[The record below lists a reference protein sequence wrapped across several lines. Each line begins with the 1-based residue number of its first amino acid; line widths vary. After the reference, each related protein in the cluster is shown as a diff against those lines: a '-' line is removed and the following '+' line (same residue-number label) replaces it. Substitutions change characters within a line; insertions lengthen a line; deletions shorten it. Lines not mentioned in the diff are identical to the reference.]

1 MLERISVQKSIAMTE
16 RQPYTFDRVIRILFG
31 AVFVVGLFYLIYIL
45 RGALLPFLVAWII
58 AYMLNPLVVYN
69 KRVFKLK
76 GRVVAIA
83 LTFVEVLVTLGLL
96 GVLVVP
102 SIIDEIGLL
111 RQLLSE
117 YVYQSSSIPFVPES
131 VHDFIK
137 KNIDFAELSGLL
149 SQEQWLSVIKESFSG
164 AWGFITGSVGE
175 IINIVSW
182 LIVLLYIV
190 FILLDYDKIL
200 SGFRRM
206 IPQKYRPTVLSIVND
221 VEVSM
226 NRYFRGQA
234 VVAGLVGILFCIGF
248 LIVGL
253 PMAIVLGLFIGLL
266 NMVPYLQL
274 VGFIPTILL
283 CLVSASE
290 TGTNFWLLFGACV
303 LVFIVVQLIEDIFIV
318 PRVMGKV
325 TGLNPAIIL
334 LSLSIWGT
342 LLGFVGMIIALPLTT
357 LCLSYYERYVIGND
371 PETPPQ
377 AAAETPADESVSGRK
392 TKSGEE

>member
-1 MLERISVQKSIAMTE
+1 MTE
-16 RQPYTFDRVIRILFG
+16 RQPYTFDRVVRILFG

-45 RGALLPFLVAWII
+45 RGALLPFLVAWIV
-58 AYMLNPLVVYN
+58 AYMLNPLVEYN

-76 GRVVAIA
+76 GRVLAIT
-83 LTFVEVLVTLGLL
+83 LTFVEVIITFALL
-96 GVLVVP
+96 CVLVLP
-102 SIIDEIGLL
+102 SVFDEIGVM
-111 RQLLSE
+111 RKLLSD
-117 YVYQSSSIPFVPES
+117 YVYNSSSIPFVPQE
-131 VHDFIK
+131 VHDFIQQ
-137 KNIDFAELSGLL
+137 NIDFSQLSSLL
-149 SQEQWLSVIKESFSG
+149 SREQWLSIIEDSFSG

-190 FILLDYDKIL
+190 FVLLDYDKIL
-200 SGFRRM
+200 VGFQRM
-206 IPQKYRPTVLSIVND
+206 IPQKYRPTVVSIVND

-357 LCLSYYERYVIGND
+357 LFLSYYERYVIGD
-371 PETPPQ
+371 EPEIPPE
-377 AAAETPADESVSGRK
+377 ASAGSSAPDEEVK
-392 TKSGEE
+392 PEKE

>member
-1 MLERISVQKSIAMTE
+1 MTE

>member
-1 MLERISVQKSIAMTE
+1 MTE
-16 RQPYTFDRVIRILFG
+16 RQPYTFDRVVRILFG

-45 RGALLPFLVAWII
+45 RGALLPFLVAWIV
-58 AYMLNPLVVYN
+58 AYMLNPLVEYN

-76 GRVVAIA
+76 GRVLAIT
-83 LTFVEVLVTLGLL
+83 LTFVEVIITFALL
-96 GVLVVP
+96 CVLVLP
-102 SIIDEIGLL
+102 SVIDEIGVM
-111 RQLLSE
+111 RKLLSD
-117 YVYQSSSIPFVPES
+117 YVYNSSSIPFVPQE
-131 VHDFIK
+131 VHDFIQQ
-137 KNIDFAELSGLL
+137 NIDFIQLSSLL
-149 SQEQWLSVIKESFSG
+149 SREQWLSIIEDSFSG

-200 SGFRRM
+200 VGFQRM
-206 IPQKYRPTVLSIVND
+206 IPQKYRPTVVSIVND
-221 VEVSM
+221 IEVSM

-290 TGTNFWLLFGACV
+290 TGTNFWLLFGACI

-357 LCLSYYERYVIGND
+357 LFLSYYERYVIGD
-371 PETPPQ
+371 EPEIPPEASAGSSTP
-377 AAAETPADESVSGRK
+377 DEEVK
-392 TKSGEE
+392 PEKE

>member
-1 MLERISVQKSIAMTE
+1 MTE
-16 RQPYTFDRVIRILFG
+16 RQPYTFDRVVRILFG

-45 RGALLPFLVAWII
+45 RGALLPFLVAWIV
-58 AYMLNPLVVYN
+58 AYMLNPLVEYN

-76 GRVVAIA
+76 GRVLAIT
-83 LTFVEVLVTLGLL
+83 LTFVEVIITFALL
-96 GVLVVP
+96 CVLVLP
-102 SIIDEIGLL
+102 SVFDEIGVM
-111 RQLLSE
+111 RKLLSD
-117 YVYQSSSIPFVPES
+117 YVYNSSSIPFVPQE
-131 VHDFIK
+131 VHDFIQQ
-137 KNIDFAELSGLL
+137 NIDFSQLSSLL
-149 SQEQWLSVIKESFSG
+149 SREQWLSIIEDSFSG

-200 SGFRRM
+200 VGFQRM
-206 IPQKYRPTVLSIVND
+206 IPQKYRPTVVSIVND
-221 VEVSM
+221 IEVSM

-290 TGTNFWLLFGACV
+290 TGTNFWLLFGACI

-357 LCLSYYERYVIGND
+357 LFLSYYERYVIGD
-371 PETPPQ
+371 EPEIPPEASAGSSTP
-377 AAAETPADESVSGRK
+377 DEEVK
-392 TKSGEE
+392 PEKE

>member
-1 MLERISVQKSIAMTE
+1 MTE
-16 RQPYTFDRVIRILFG
+16 RQPYTFDRVVRILFG

-45 RGALLPFLVAWII
+45 RGALLPFLVAWIV
-58 AYMLNPLVVYN
+58 AYMLNPLVEYN

-76 GRVVAIA
+76 GRVLAIT
-83 LTFVEVLVTLGLL
+83 LTFVEVIITFALL
-96 GVLVVP
+96 CVLVLP
-102 SIIDEIGLL
+102 SVIDEIGVM
-111 RQLLSE
+111 RKLLSD
-117 YVYQSSSIPFVPES
+117 YVYNSSSIPFVPQE
-131 VHDFIK
+131 VHDFIQQ
-137 KNIDFAELSGLL
+137 NIDFIQLSSLL
-149 SQEQWLSVIKESFSG
+149 SREQWLSIIEDSFSG

-200 SGFRRM
+200 VGFQRM
-206 IPQKYRPTVLSIVND
+206 IPQKYRPTVVSIVND
-221 VEVSM
+221 IEVSM

-290 TGTNFWLLFGACV
+290 TGTNFWLLFGACI

-357 LCLSYYERYVIGND
+357 LFLSYYERYVIGD
-371 PETPPQ
+371 EPETPPE
-377 AAAETPADESVSGRK
+377 ASAGSSTPDEEVK
-392 TKSGEE
+392 PEKE

>member
-1 MLERISVQKSIAMTE
+1 MVD

-31 AVFVVGLFYLIYIL
+31 VVSVVGLFYLVYIL
-45 RGALLPFLVAWII
+45 RGALLPFLVAWIV

-76 GRVVAIA
+76 GRVVAITLA
-83 LTFVEVLVTLGLL
+83 FLEVLITISLL
-96 GVLVVP
+96 CVLFLP
-102 SIIDEIGLL
+102 SIIDEIAHM
-111 RQLLSE
+111 RELLSE
-117 YVYQSSSIPFVPES
+117 YVYNSSSIPFVPQA
-131 VHDFIK
+131 VHDFIRD
-137 KNIDFAELSGLL
+137 NINFSELSGLL
-149 SQEQWLSVIKESFSG
+149 SREQWLSIIEESFSG

-182 LIVLLYIV
+182 LVVLLYIV
-190 FILLDYDKIL
+190 FILLDYDRIL
-200 SGFRRM
+200 CGFQRM
-206 IPQKYRPTVLSIVND
+206 IPQKYRPMLVSIGND
-221 VEVSM
+221 IEESM

-234 VVAGLVGILFCIGF
+234 LVAGLVGILFSIGF

-253 PMAIVLGLFIGLL
+253 PLAIVLGLFIGVL

-274 VGFIPTILL
+274 
-283 CLVSASE
+283 
-290 TGTNFWLLFGACV
+290 
-303 LVFIVVQLIEDIFIV
+303 IV

-357 LCLSYYERYVIGND
+357 LCLSYYQRYVIGAD
-371 PETPPQ
+371 SVEPPDSP
-377 AAAETPADESVSGRK
+377 TDTSVS
-392 TKSGEE
+392 EEAQE

>member
-1 MLERISVQKSIAMTE
+1 MTE

-31 AVFVVGLFYLIYIL
+31 TVFAVGLFYLIYIL

-58 AYMLNPLVVYN
+58 AYMLNPLVEYN
-69 KRVFKLK
+69 KRIFKLK
-76 GRVVAIA
+76 GRVLAIT
-83 LTFVEVLVTLGLL
+83 LSFVEVIISFSLL
-96 GVLVVP
+96 CVLVLP
-102 SIIDEIGLL
+102 SIIEEIGLM
-111 RQLLSE
+111 RKLLSE
-117 YVYQSSSIPFVPES
+117 YVYSSSSIPFVPQT

-137 KNIDFAELSGLL
+137 QNIDFSQLSGLL
-149 SQEQWLSVIKESFSG
+149 SREQWLSLIEQSFSG
-164 AWGFITGSVGE
+164 AWGFIAGSVGE
-175 IINIVSW
+175 IINVISW
-182 LIVLLYIV
+182 LIVLLYVV

-200 SGFRRM
+200 VGFQRM
-206 IPQKYRPTVLSIVND
+206 IPQKYRPMVISVVND
-221 VEVSM
+221 IEVSM

-234 VVAGLVGILFCIGF
+234 LVAGLVGILFSIGF
-248 LIVGL
+248 LIVGI

-290 TGTNFWLLFGACV
+290 TGGNFWLLFGACI
-303 LVFIVVQLIEDIFIV
+303 LVFIVVQLIEDIIIV

-334 LSLSIWGT
+334 LSLSIWGS

-357 LCLSYYERYVIGND
+357 LFLSYYERYVLGPD
-371 PETPPQ
+371 PDTPPEQ
-377 AAAETPADESVSGRK
+377 STSPSESDKEAGQKAE
-392 TKSGEE
+392 

>member
-1 MLERISVQKSIAMTE
+1 MTE

-45 RGALLPFLVAWII
+45 RGALLPFLVAWIV

-76 GRVVAIA
+76 GRVIAIA
-83 LTFVEVLVTLGLL
+83 LAFLEVLVTLALL
-96 GVLVVP
+96 AVLVLP
-102 SIIDEIGLL
+102 SIIDEIGVM
-111 RQLLSE
+111 RRLLSD
-117 YVYQSSSIPFVPES
+117 YVYHSSNLPFVPQA
-131 VHDFIK
+131 VHDFIRQ
-137 KNIDFAELSGLL
+137 NVDFTQLSNLL
-149 SQEQWLSVIKESFSG
+149 SREQWLSVIEESFSG

-200 SGFRRM
+200 VGFQRM
-206 IPQKYRPTVLSIVND
+206 IPQRYRPTVVSIVSD

-234 VVAGLVGILFCIGF
+234 LVAGLVGILFCIGF

-253 PMAIVLGLFIGLL
+253 PLAIVLGLFIGVL

-274 VGFIPTILL
+274 VGLIPTVLL

-290 TGTNFWLLFGACV
+290 TGTNFWLLFGACI

-357 LCLSYYERYVIGND
+357 LCLSYYERYVIGD
-371 PETPPQ
+371 EAKSSPSAPPEP
-377 AAAETPADESVSGRK
+377 EVSSEEM
-392 TKSGEE
+392 TKEKE

>member
-1 MLERISVQKSIAMTE
+1 MTE
-16 RQPYTFDRVIRILFG
+16 RQPYTFDRVVRILFG

-45 RGALLPFLVAWII
+45 RGALLPFLVAWIV
-58 AYMLNPLVVYN
+58 AYMLNPLVEYN

-76 GRVVAIA
+76 GRVLAIT
-83 LTFVEVLVTLGLL
+83 LTFVEVIITFALL
-96 GVLVVP
+96 CVLVLP
-102 SIIDEIGLL
+102 SVIDEIGVM
-111 RQLLSE
+111 RKLLSD
-117 YVYQSSSIPFVPES
+117 YVYNSSSIPFVPQE
-131 VHDFIK
+131 VHDFIQQ
-137 KNIDFAELSGLL
+137 NIDFSQLSSLL
-149 SQEQWLSVIKESFSG
+149 SREQWLSIIEDSFSG

-200 SGFRRM
+200 VGFQRM
-206 IPQKYRPTVLSIVND
+206 IPQKYRPTVVSIVND
-221 VEVSM
+221 IEVSM

-290 TGTNFWLLFGACV
+290 TGTNFWLLFGACI

-357 LCLSYYERYVIGND
+357 LCLSYYERYVIGD
-371 PETPPQ
+371 EPETPPE
-377 AAAETPADESVSGRK
+377 ASAGSSTPDEEVK
-392 TKSGEE
+392 PEKE

>member
-1 MLERISVQKSIAMTE
+1 MTE
-16 RQPYTFDRVIRILFG
+16 RQPYTFDRVVRMLFG

-45 RGALLPFLVAWII
+45 RGALLPFLVAWIV
-58 AYMLNPLVVYN
+58 AYMLNPLVEYN

-76 GRVVAIA
+76 GRVLAIT
-83 LTFVEVLVTLGLL
+83 LTFVEVIITFALL
-96 GVLVVP
+96 CVLVLP
-102 SIIDEIGLL
+102 SVIDEIGVM
-111 RQLLSE
+111 RKLLSD
-117 YVYQSSSIPFVPES
+117 YVYNSSSIPFVPQE
-131 VHDFIK
+131 VHDFIQQ
-137 KNIDFAELSGLL
+137 NIDFSQLSSLL
-149 SQEQWLSVIKESFSG
+149 SREQWLSIIEDSFSG

-200 SGFRRM
+200 VGFQRM
-206 IPQKYRPTVLSIVND
+206 IPQKYRPTVVSIVND
-221 VEVSM
+221 IEVSM

-290 TGTNFWLLFGACV
+290 TGTNFWLLFGACI

-357 LCLSYYERYVIGND
+357 LFLSYYERYVIGD
-371 PETPPQ
+371 EPETPPE
-377 AAAETPADESVSGRK
+377 ASAGSSTPDEEVK
-392 TKSGEE
+392 PEKE

>member
-1 MLERISVQKSIAMTE
+1 MTE

-45 RGALLPFLVAWII
+45 RGALLPFLVAWIV

-83 LTFVEVLVTLGLL
+83 LTFLEVLITLALL
-96 GVLVVP
+96 AVLVLP
-102 SIIDEIGLL
+102 SVIDEIGVM
-111 RQLLSE
+111 RKLLSD
-117 YVYQSSSIPFVPES
+117 YVYHSSNIPFVPQA
-131 VHDFIK
+131 VHDFIRQ
-137 KNIDFAELSGLL
+137 NVDFTQLSTLL
-149 SQEQWLSVIKESFSG
+149 SREQWLSVIEESFSG

-200 SGFRRM
+200 VGFQRM
-206 IPQKYRPTVLSIVND
+206 IPQRYRPTVVSIVND
-221 VEVSM
+221 IEESM

-234 VVAGLVGILFCIGF
+234 LVAGLVGILFCIGF

-253 PMAIVLGLFIGLL
+253 PLAIVLGLFIGVL

-274 VGFIPTILL
+274 VGLIPTVLL
-283 CLVSASE
+283 CFVSASE
-290 TGTNFWLLFGACV
+290 TGTNFWLLFGACI

-357 LCLSYYERYVIGND
+357 LCLSYYERYVIGDEAKNTPSAP
-371 PETPPQ
+371 PEPTASPP
-377 AAAETPADESVSGRK
+377 ESELDRDYEKESTSGK
-392 TKSGEE
+392 KDTH

>member
-1 MLERISVQKSIAMTE
+1 MTE
-16 RQPYTFDRVIRILFG
+16 RQPYTFDRVVRILFG

-45 RGALLPFLVAWII
+45 RGALLPFLVAWIV
-58 AYMLNPLVVYN
+58 AYMLNPLVEYN

-76 GRVVAIA
+76 GRVLAIT
-83 LTFVEVLVTLGLL
+83 LTFVEVIITFALL
-96 GVLVVP
+96 CVLVLP
-102 SIIDEIGLL
+102 SVIDEIGVM
-111 RQLLSE
+111 RKLLSD
-117 YVYQSSSIPFVPES
+117 YVYNSSSIPFVPQE
-131 VHDFIK
+131 VHDFIQQ
-137 KNIDFAELSGLL
+137 NIDFSQLSSLL
-149 SQEQWLSVIKESFSG
+149 SREQWLSIIEDSFSG

-200 SGFRRM
+200 VGFQRM
-206 IPQKYRPTVLSIVND
+206 IPQKYRPTVVSIVND
-221 VEVSM
+221 IEVSM

-290 TGTNFWLLFGACV
+290 TGTNFWLLFGACI

-357 LCLSYYERYVIGND
+357 LFLSYYERYVIGD
-371 PETPPQ
+371 EPEIPPEASAGSSTP
-377 AAAETPADESVSGRK
+377 DEEVK
-392 TKSGEE
+392 PEKE

>member
-1 MLERISVQKSIAMTE
+1 MTE
-16 RQPYTFDRVIRILFG
+16 RQPYTFDRVVRILFG

-45 RGALLPFLVAWII
+45 RGALLPFLVAWIV
-58 AYMLNPLVVYN
+58 AYMLNPLVEYN

-76 GRVVAIA
+76 GRVLAIT
-83 LTFVEVLVTLGLL
+83 LTFVEVIITFALL
-96 GVLVVP
+96 CVLVLP
-102 SIIDEIGLL
+102 SVIDEIGVM
-111 RQLLSE
+111 RKLLSD
-117 YVYQSSSIPFVPES
+117 YVYNSSSIPFVPQE
-131 VHDFIK
+131 VHDFIQQ
-137 KNIDFAELSGLL
+137 NIDFSQLSSLL
-149 SQEQWLSVIKESFSG
+149 SREQWLSIIEDSFSG

-200 SGFRRM
+200 VGFQRM
-206 IPQKYRPTVLSIVND
+206 IPQKYRPTVVSIVND
-221 VEVSM
+221 IEVSM

-290 TGTNFWLLFGACV
+290 TGTNFWLLFGACI

-357 LCLSYYERYVIGND
+357 LFLSYYERYVIGD
-371 PETPPQ
+371 EPETPPEVS
-377 AAAETPADESVSGRK
+377 AGSSAPDEEVK
-392 TKSGEE
+392 PEKE

>member
-1 MLERISVQKSIAMTE
+1 MTE
-16 RQPYTFDRVIRILFG
+16 RQPYTFDRVVRILFG

-45 RGALLPFLVAWII
+45 RGALLPFLVAWIV
-58 AYMLNPLVVYN
+58 AYMLNPLVEYN

-76 GRVVAIA
+76 GRVLAIT
-83 LTFVEVLVTLGLL
+83 LTFVEVIITFALL
-96 GVLVVP
+96 CVLVLP
-102 SIIDEIGLL
+102 SVFDEIGVM
-111 RQLLSE
+111 RKLLSD
-117 YVYQSSSIPFVPES
+117 YVYNSSSIPFVPQE
-131 VHDFIK
+131 VHDFIQQ
-137 KNIDFAELSGLL
+137 NIDFSQLSSLL
-149 SQEQWLSVIKESFSG
+149 SREQWLSIIEDSFSG

-200 SGFRRM
+200 VGFQRM
-206 IPQKYRPTVLSIVND
+206 IPQKYRPTVVSIVND
-221 VEVSM
+221 IEVSM

-290 TGTNFWLLFGACV
+290 TGTNFWLLFGACI

-357 LCLSYYERYVIGND
+357 LCLSYYERYVIGD
-371 PETPPQ
+371 EPETPPE
-377 AAAETPADESVSGRK
+377 ASAGSSTPDEEVK
-392 TKSGEE
+392 PEKE

>member
-1 MLERISVQKSIAMTE
+1 MTE

-45 RGALLPFLVAWII
+45 RGALLPFLVAWIV

-83 LTFVEVLVTLGLL
+83 LTFLEVLITLALL
-96 GVLVVP
+96 AVLVLP
-102 SIIDEIGLL
+102 SIIDEIGVM
-111 RQLLSE
+111 RRLLSD
-117 YVYQSSSIPFVPES
+117 YVYHSSNIPFVPQA
-131 VHDFIK
+131 VHDFIRQ
-137 KNIDFAELSGLL
+137 NVDFTQLSTLL
-149 SQEQWLSVIKESFSG
+149 SREQWLSVIEESFSG

-200 SGFRRM
+200 VGFQRM
-206 IPQKYRPTVLSIVND
+206 IPQRYRPTVVSIVSD

-234 VVAGLVGILFCIGF
+234 LVAGLVGILFCIGF

-253 PMAIVLGLFIGLL
+253 PLAIVLGLFIGVL

-274 VGFIPTILL
+274 VGLIPTVLL

-290 TGTNFWLLFGACV
+290 TGTNFWLLFGACI

-357 LCLSYYERYVIGND
+357 LCLSYYERYVIGD
-371 PETPPQ
+371 EAKSSPSAPPEP
-377 AAAETPADESVSGRK
+377 EVSSEEM
-392 TKSGEE
+392 TKEKE

>member
-1 MLERISVQKSIAMTE
+1 MIE

-31 AVFVVGLFYLIYIL
+31 AAFAVGLFYLIYIL
-45 RGALLPFLVAWII
+45 RGALLPFLVAWIV
-58 AYMLNPLVVYN
+58 AYMLNPLVEYN

-83 LTFVEVLVTLGLL
+83 LAFFEVLVTVSLL
-96 GVLVVP
+96 CVLFLP
-102 SIIDEIGLL
+102 SIIDEVVHMRELL
-111 RQLLSE
+111 NR
-117 YVYQSSSIPFVPES
+117 YVYESSSIPFLPQA
-131 VHDFIK
+131 VHDFIS
-137 KNIDFAELSGLL
+137 KNVDFTELSGLL
-149 SQEQWLSVIKESFSG
+149 SREQWLSIIEESFSG

-182 LIVLLYIV
+182 LVVLLYIV

-200 SGFRRM
+200 IGFQRM
-206 IPQKYRPTVLSIVND
+206 IPQKYRPTVVSVVND
-221 VEVSM
+221 IEDSM

-234 VVAGLVGILFCIGF
+234 VVAGLVGILFSIGF

-253 PMAIVLGLFIGLL
+253 PLAIVLGLFIGVL

-274 VGFIPTILL
+274 IGLIPTILL

-290 TGTNFWLLFGACV
+290 TGTNFWLLFGACI
-303 LVFIVVQLIEDIFIV
+303 LVFIVVQIIEDVFIV

-357 LCLSYYERYVIGND
+357 LCLSYYQRYVIG
-371 PETPPQ
+371 PEPAEPSQQPVETPLP
-377 AAAETPADESVSGRK
+377 DEEK
-392 TKSGEE
+392 K

>member
-1 MLERISVQKSIAMTE
+1 MTE

-45 RGALLPFLVAWII
+45 RGALLPFLVAWIV

-76 GRVVAIA
+76 GRVIAIA
-83 LTFVEVLVTLGLL
+83 LAFLEVLVTLALL
-96 GVLVVP
+96 AVLVLP
-102 SIIDEIGLL
+102 SIIDEIGVM
-111 RQLLSE
+111 RRLLSD
-117 YVYQSSSIPFVPES
+117 YVYHSSNLPFVPQA
-131 VHDFIK
+131 VHDFIRQ
-137 KNIDFAELSGLL
+137 NVDFTQLSNLL
-149 SQEQWLSVIKESFSG
+149 SREQWLSVIEESFSG

-200 SGFRRM
+200 VGFQRM
-206 IPQKYRPTVLSIVND
+206 IPQRYRPMVVSIVSD
-221 VEVSM
+221 IEVSM

-234 VVAGLVGILFCIGF
+234 LVAGLVGILFCIGF

-253 PMAIVLGLFIGLL
+253 PLAIVLGLFIGVL

-274 VGFIPTILL
+274 VGLIPTVLL

-290 TGTNFWLLFGACV
+290 TGTNFWLLFGACI

-357 LCLSYYERYVIGND
+357 LCLSYYERYVIGD
-371 PETPPQ
+371 EAKSSPSAPPEP
-377 AAAETPADESVSGRK
+377 EVSSEEM
-392 TKSGEE
+392 TKEKE

>member
-1 MLERISVQKSIAMTE
+1 MTE

-45 RGALLPFLVAWII
+45 RGALLPFLVAWIV

-83 LTFVEVLVTLGLL
+83 LTFLEVLITLALL
-96 GVLVVP
+96 AVLVLP
-102 SIIDEIGLL
+102 SIIDEIGVM
-111 RQLLSE
+111 RRLLSD
-117 YVYQSSSIPFVPES
+117 YVYHSSNIPFVPQA
-131 VHDFIK
+131 VHDFIRQ
-137 KNIDFAELSGLL
+137 NVDFTQLSTLL
-149 SQEQWLSVIKESFSG
+149 SREQWLSVIEESFSG

-200 SGFRRM
+200 VGFQRM
-206 IPQKYRPTVLSIVND
+206 IPQRYRPTVVSIVND
-221 VEVSM
+221 IEESM

-234 VVAGLVGILFCIGF
+234 LVAGLVGILFCIGF

-253 PMAIVLGLFIGLL
+253 PLAIVLGLFIGVL

-274 VGFIPTILL
+274 VGLIPTVLL
-283 CLVSASE
+283 CFVSASE
-290 TGTNFWLLFGACV
+290 TGTNFWLLFGACI

-357 LCLSYYERYVIGND
+357 LCLSYYERYVIGD
-371 PETPPQ
+371 EAKSMPSTPPEP
-377 AAAETPADESVSGRK
+377 AASS
-392 TKSGEE
+392 EEVTEDKE

>member
-1 MLERISVQKSIAMTE
+1 MTE

-45 RGALLPFLVAWII
+45 RGALLPFLVAWIV

-76 GRVVAIA
+76 GRVIAIA
-83 LTFVEVLVTLGLL
+83 LTFLEVLVTLALL
-96 GVLVVP
+96 AVLVLP
-102 SIIDEIGLL
+102 SIIDEIGVM
-111 RQLLSE
+111 RRLLSD
-117 YVYQSSSIPFVPES
+117 YVYHSSNLPFVPQA
-131 VHDFIK
+131 VHDFIRQ
-137 KNIDFAELSGLL
+137 NVDFTQLSTLL
-149 SQEQWLSVIKESFSG
+149 SREQWLSVIEESFSG

-200 SGFRRM
+200 VGFQRM
-206 IPQKYRPTVLSIVND
+206 IPQRYRPTVVSIVSD

-234 VVAGLVGILFCIGF
+234 LVAGLVGILFCIGF

-253 PMAIVLGLFIGLL
+253 PLAIVLGLFIGVL

-274 VGFIPTILL
+274 VGLIPTVLL

-290 TGTNFWLLFGACV
+290 TGTNFWLLFGACI

-357 LCLSYYERYVIGND
+357 LCLSYYERYVIGD
-371 PETPPQ
+371 EAKSTPP
-377 AAAETPADESVSGRK
+377 ASPDSTTSPEEM
-392 TKSGEE
+392 TKEKE

>member
-1 MLERISVQKSIAMTE
+1 MTE

-45 RGALLPFLVAWII
+45 RGALLPFLVAWIV

-76 GRVVAIA
+76 GRVIAIA
-83 LTFVEVLVTLGLL
+83 LAFLEVLVTLALL
-96 GVLVVP
+96 AVLVLP
-102 SIIDEIGLL
+102 SIIDEIGVM
-111 RQLLSE
+111 RRLLSD
-117 YVYQSSSIPFVPES
+117 YVYHSSNLPFVPQA
-131 VHDFIK
+131 VHDFIRQ
-137 KNIDFAELSGLL
+137 NVDFTQLSTLL
-149 SQEQWLSVIKESFSG
+149 SREQWLSVIEESFSG

-200 SGFRRM
+200 VGFQRM
-206 IPQKYRPTVLSIVND
+206 IPQRYRPTVVSIVSD
-221 VEVSM
+221 IEVSM

-234 VVAGLVGILFCIGF
+234 LVAGLVGILFSIGF

-253 PMAIVLGLFIGLL
+253 PLAIVLGLFIGVL

-274 VGFIPTILL
+274 VGLIPTVLL

-290 TGTNFWLLFGACV
+290 TGTNFWLLFGACI

-357 LCLSYYERYVIGND
+357 LFLSYYERYVIGD
-371 PETPPQ
+371 EPETPPE
-377 AAAETPADESVSGRK
+377 ASAGSSTPDEEVK
-392 TKSGEE
+392 PEKE

>member
-1 MLERISVQKSIAMTE
+1 MTE

-45 RGALLPFLVAWII
+45 RGALLPFLVAWIV

-76 GRVVAIA
+76 GRVIAIA
-83 LTFVEVLVTLGLL
+83 LTFLEVLVTLALL
-96 GVLVVP
+96 TVLVLP
-102 SIIDEIGLL
+102 SIIDEIGVM
-111 RQLLSE
+111 RRLLSD
-117 YVYQSSSIPFVPES
+117 YVYHSSNIPFVPQA
-131 VHDFIK
+131 VHDFIRQ
-137 KNIDFAELSGLL
+137 NVDFTQLSTLL
-149 SQEQWLSVIKESFSG
+149 SREQWLSVIEESFSG

-200 SGFRRM
+200 VGFQRM
-206 IPQKYRPTVLSIVND
+206 IPQRYRPTVVSIVSD
-221 VEVSM
+221 IEVSM

-234 VVAGLVGILFCIGF
+234 LVAGLVGILFCIGF

-253 PMAIVLGLFIGLL
+253 PLAIVLGLFIGVL

-274 VGFIPTILL
+274 VGLIPTVLL

-290 TGTNFWLLFGACV
+290 TGTNFWLLFGACI

-357 LCLSYYERYVIGND
+357 LCLSYYERYVIGD
-371 PETPPQ
+371 EAKSSPSAPPEP
-377 AAAETPADESVSGRK
+377 EVSSEEM
-392 TKSGEE
+392 TKEKE

>member
-1 MLERISVQKSIAMTE
+1 MTE

-45 RGALLPFLVAWII
+45 RGALLPFLVAWIV

-76 GRVVAIA
+76 GRVIAIA
-83 LTFVEVLVTLGLL
+83 LAFLEVLVTLALL
-96 GVLVVP
+96 TVLVLP
-102 SIIDEIGLL
+102 SIIDEIGVM
-111 RQLLSE
+111 RRLLSD
-117 YVYQSSSIPFVPES
+117 YVYHSSNIPFVPQA
-131 VHDFIK
+131 VHDFIRQ
-137 KNIDFAELSGLL
+137 NVDFTQLSNLL
-149 SQEQWLSVIKESFSG
+149 SREQWLSVIEESFSG

-200 SGFRRM
+200 VGFQRM
-206 IPQKYRPTVLSIVND
+206 IPQRYRPMVVSIVSD
-221 VEVSM
+221 IEVSM

-234 VVAGLVGILFCIGF
+234 LVAGLVGILFSIGF

-253 PMAIVLGLFIGLL
+253 PLAIVLGLFIGVL

-274 VGFIPTILL
+274 VGLIPTVLL

-290 TGTNFWLLFGACV
+290 TGANFWLLFGACI

-357 LCLSYYERYVIGND
+357 LCLSYYERYVIGD
-371 PETPPQ
+371 EAKSSPSAPPEP
-377 AAAETPADESVSGRK
+377 EVSSEEM
-392 TKSGEE
+392 TKEKE

>member
-1 MLERISVQKSIAMTE
+1 MTE

-45 RGALLPFLVAWII
+45 RGALLPFLVAWIV

-76 GRVVAIA
+76 GRVIAIA
-83 LTFVEVLVTLGLL
+83 LTFLEVLITLALL
-96 GVLVVP
+96 AVLVLP
-102 SIIDEIGLL
+102 SIIDEIGVM
-111 RQLLSE
+111 RRLLSD
-117 YVYQSSSIPFVPES
+117 YVYHSSNIPFVPQA
-131 VHDFIK
+131 VHDFIRQ
-137 KNIDFAELSGLL
+137 NVDFTQLSTLL
-149 SQEQWLSVIKESFSG
+149 SREQWLSVIEESFSG

-200 SGFRRM
+200 VGFQRM
-206 IPQKYRPTVLSIVND
+206 IPQRYRPTVVSIVSD
-221 VEVSM
+221 IEVSM

-234 VVAGLVGILFCIGF
+234 LVAGLVGILFCIGF

-253 PMAIVLGLFIGLL
+253 PLAIVLGLFIGVL

-274 VGFIPTILL
+274 VGLIPTVLL

-290 TGTNFWLLFGACV
+290 TGTNFWLLFGACI

-357 LCLSYYERYVIGND
+357 LCLSYYERYVIGD
-371 PETPPQ
+371 EAKSSPGKSVESTVPPH
-377 AAAETPADESVSGRK
+377 ESELDRDNEKES
-392 TKSGEE
+392 TSGEKEAH

>member
-1 MLERISVQKSIAMTE
+1 MTE

-45 RGALLPFLVAWII
+45 RGALLPFLVAWIV

-76 GRVVAIA
+76 GRVIAIA
-83 LTFVEVLVTLGLL
+83 LAFLEVLVTLALL
-96 GVLVVP
+96 AVLVLP
-102 SIIDEIGLL
+102 SIIDEIGVM
-111 RQLLSE
+111 RRLLSD
-117 YVYQSSSIPFVPES
+117 YVYHSSNLPFVPQA
-131 VHDFIK
+131 VHDFIRQ
-137 KNIDFAELSGLL
+137 NVDFTQLSNLL
-149 SQEQWLSVIKESFSG
+149 SREQWLSVIEESFSG

-200 SGFRRM
+200 VGFQRM
-206 IPQKYRPTVLSIVND
+206 IPQRYRPMVVSIVSD
-221 VEVSM
+221 IEVSM

-234 VVAGLVGILFCIGF
+234 LVAGLVGILFCIGF

-253 PMAIVLGLFIGLL
+253 PLAIVLGLFIGVL

-274 VGFIPTILL
+274 VGLIPTVLL

-290 TGTNFWLLFGACV
+290 TGANFWLLFGACI

-357 LCLSYYERYVIGND
+357 LCLSYYERYVIGD
-371 PETPPQ
+371 EAKSSPSAPPEP
-377 AAAETPADESVSGRK
+377 EVSSEEM
-392 TKSGEE
+392 TKEKE

>member
-1 MLERISVQKSIAMTE
+1 MNE
-16 RQPYTFDRVIRILFG
+16 RQPYTFDRVVRILFG

-45 RGALLPFLVAWII
+45 RGALLPFLVAWIV
-58 AYMLNPLVVYN
+58 AYMLNPLVEYN

-76 GRVVAIA
+76 GRVLAIT
-83 LTFVEVLVTLGLL
+83 LTFVEVIITFALL
-96 GVLVVP
+96 CVLVLP
-102 SIIDEIGLL
+102 SVIDEIGVM
-111 RQLLSE
+111 RKLLSD
-117 YVYQSSSIPFVPES
+117 YVYNSSSIPFVPQE
-131 VHDFIK
+131 VHDFIQQ
-137 KNIDFAELSGLL
+137 NIDFSQLSSLL
-149 SQEQWLSVIKESFSG
+149 SREQWLSIIEDSFSG

-200 SGFRRM
+200 VGFQRM
-206 IPQKYRPTVLSIVND
+206 IPQKYRPTVVSIVND
-221 VEVSM
+221 IEVSM

-290 TGTNFWLLFGACV
+290 TGTNFWLLFGACI

-357 LCLSYYERYVIGND
+357 LFLSYYERYVIGD
-371 PETPPQ
+371 EPETPPE
-377 AAAETPADESVSGRK
+377 ASAGSSTPDEEVK
-392 TKSGEE
+392 PEKE

>member
-1 MLERISVQKSIAMTE
+1 MTE

-45 RGALLPFLVAWII
+45 RGALLPFLVAWIV

-76 GRVVAIA
+76 GRVIAIA
-83 LTFVEVLVTLGLL
+83 LAFLEVLVTLALL
-96 GVLVVP
+96 AVLVLP
-102 SIIDEIGLL
+102 SIIDEIGVM
-111 RQLLSE
+111 RRLLSD
-117 YVYQSSSIPFVPES
+117 YVYHSSNIPFVPQA
-131 VHDFIK
+131 VHDFIRQ
-137 KNIDFAELSGLL
+137 NVDFTQLSTLL
-149 SQEQWLSVIKESFSG
+149 SREQWLSVIEESFSG

-200 SGFRRM
+200 VGFQRM
-206 IPQKYRPTVLSIVND
+206 IPQRYRPTVVSIVSD

-226 NRYFRGQA
+226 NQYFRGQA
-234 VVAGLVGILFCIGF
+234 LVAGLVGILFCIGF

-253 PMAIVLGLFIGLL
+253 PLAIVLGLFIGVL

-274 VGFIPTILL
+274 VGLIPTVLL

-290 TGTNFWLLFGACV
+290 TGTNFWLLFGACI

-357 LCLSYYERYVIGND
+357 LCLSYYERYVIGDEAKNTPSAP
-371 PETPPQ
+371 PEP
-377 AAAETPADESVSGRK
+377 EVSSEEM
-392 TKSGEE
+392 TKEKE

>member
-1 MLERISVQKSIAMTE
+1 MTE
-16 RQPYTFDRVIRILFG
+16 RQPYTFDRVVRILFG

-45 RGALLPFLVAWII
+45 RGALLPFLVAWIV
-58 AYMLNPLVVYN
+58 AYMLNPLVEYN

-76 GRVVAIA
+76 GRVLAIT
-83 LTFVEVLVTLGLL
+83 LTFVEVIITFALL
-96 GVLVVP
+96 CVLVLP
-102 SIIDEIGLL
+102 SVIDEIGVM
-111 RQLLSE
+111 RKLLSD
-117 YVYQSSSIPFVPES
+117 YVYNSSSIPFVPQE
-131 VHDFIK
+131 VHDFIQQ
-137 KNIDFAELSGLL
+137 NIDFSQLSSLL
-149 SQEQWLSVIKESFSG
+149 SREQWLSIIEDGFSG

-200 SGFRRM
+200 VGFQRM
-206 IPQKYRPTVLSIVND
+206 IPQKYRPTVVSIVND
-221 VEVSM
+221 IEVSM

-290 TGTNFWLLFGACV
+290 TGTNFWLLFGACI

-357 LCLSYYERYVIGND
+357 LFLSYYERYVIGD
-371 PETPPQ
+371 EPETPPE
-377 AAAETPADESVSGRK
+377 ASAGSSTPDEEVK
-392 TKSGEE
+392 PEKE

>member
-1 MLERISVQKSIAMTE
+1 MTE
-16 RQPYTFDRVIRILFG
+16 RQPYTFDRVVRILFG

-45 RGALLPFLVAWII
+45 RGALLPFLVAWIV
-58 AYMLNPLVVYN
+58 AYMLNPLVEYN

-76 GRVVAIA
+76 GRVLAIT
-83 LTFVEVLVTLGLL
+83 LTFVEVIITFALL
-96 GVLVVP
+96 CVLVLP
-102 SIIDEIGLL
+102 SVFDEIGVM
-111 RQLLSE
+111 RKLLSD
-117 YVYQSSSIPFVPES
+117 YVYNSSSIPFVPQE
-131 VHDFIK
+131 VHDFIQQ
-137 KNIDFAELSGLL
+137 NIDFSQLSSLL
-149 SQEQWLSVIKESFSG
+149 SREQWLSIIEDSFSG

-200 SGFRRM
+200 VGFQRM
-206 IPQKYRPTVLSIVND
+206 IPQKYRPTVVSIVND

-357 LCLSYYERYVIGND
+357 LCLSYYERYVIGD
-371 PETPPQ
+371 EPKTPTETSAGSSAP
-377 AAAETPADESVSGRK
+377 DEEVK
-392 TKSGEE
+392 TEKE

>member
-1 MLERISVQKSIAMTE
+1 MVD

-31 AVFVVGLFYLIYIL
+31 VVSIVGLFYLVYIL
-45 RGALLPFLVAWII
+45 RGALLPFLVAWIV

-76 GRVVAIA
+76 GRVVAITLA
-83 LTFVEVLVTLGLL
+83 FLEVLITISLL
-96 GVLVVP
+96 CVLFLP
-102 SIIDEIGLL
+102 SIIDEIAHM
-111 RQLLSE
+111 RELLSE
-117 YVYQSSSIPFVPES
+117 YVYNSSSIPFVPQA
-131 VHDFIK
+131 VHDFIRD
-137 KNIDFAELSGLL
+137 NINFSELSGLL
-149 SQEQWLSVIKESFSG
+149 SREQWLSIIEESFSG

-182 LIVLLYIV
+182 LVVLLYIV
-190 FILLDYDKIL
+190 FILLDYDRIL
-200 SGFRRM
+200 CGFRRM
-206 IPQKYRPTVLSIVND
+206 IPQKYRPMLVSIGND
-221 VEVSM
+221 IEESM

-234 VVAGLVGILFCIGF
+234 LVAGLVGILFSIGF

-253 PMAIVLGLFIGLL
+253 PLAIVLGLFIGVL

-274 VGFIPTILL
+274 IGIIPTILL
-283 CLVSASE
+283 CLVSASD
-290 TGTNFWLLFGACV
+290 TGVNFWLLFGACI
-303 LVFIVVQLIEDIFIV
+303 LVFIIVQIIEDVFIV

-357 LCLSYYERYVIGND
+357 LCLSYYQRYVIG
-371 PETPPQ
+371 
-377 AAAETPADESVSGRK
+377 ADSVESPDSPTDTSVS
-392 TKSGEE
+392 EEAQE

>member
-1 MLERISVQKSIAMTE
+1 MTE

-31 AVFVVGLFYLIYIL
+31 TVFAVGLFYLIYIL

-58 AYMLNPLVVYN
+58 AYMLNPLVEYN

-76 GRVVAIA
+76 GRVVAIVLA
-83 LTFVEVLVTLGLL
+83 FVEVIITFSLL
-96 GVLVVP
+96 CVLVLP
-102 SIIDEIGLL
+102 SIFEEIGLM
-111 RQLLSE
+111 RKLLSE
-117 YVYQSSSIPFVPES
+117 YVYNSSSIPFVPQA
-131 VHDFIK
+131 VHDFIRQ
-137 KNIDFAELSGLL
+137 NVDFSQLSSLL
-149 SQEQWLSVIKESFSG
+149 SREQWLSLIEQSFSG
-164 AWGFITGSVGE
+164 AWGFIAGSVGE
-175 IINIVSW
+175 IINVISW
-182 LIVLLYIV
+182 LIVLLYVV

-200 SGFRRM
+200 VGFQRM
-206 IPQKYRPTVLSIVND
+206 IPQKYRPTVVSIVND
-221 VEVSM
+221 IEVSM

-234 VVAGLVGILFCIGF
+234 LVAGLVGILFSIGF

-253 PMAIVLGLFIGLL
+253 PLAIVLGLFIGLL

-290 TGTNFWLLFGACV
+290 TGGNFWLLFGACI
-303 LVFIVVQLIEDIFIV
+303 LVFIVVQLIEDVIIV

-357 LCLSYYERYVIGND
+357 LFLSYYERYVIGAES
-371 PETPPQ
+371 ETPPGQ
-377 AAAETPADESVSGRK
+377 PASPATPDKEIETE
-392 TKSGEE
+392 TK